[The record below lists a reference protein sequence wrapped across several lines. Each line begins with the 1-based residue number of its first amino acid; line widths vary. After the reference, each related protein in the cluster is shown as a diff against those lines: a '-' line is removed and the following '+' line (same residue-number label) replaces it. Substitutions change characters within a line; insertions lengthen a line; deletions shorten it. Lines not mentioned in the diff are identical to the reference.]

1 MEIIEFIGQLMGLSI
16 VGWFFYSFIIKP
28 IFIEK
33 GASEEEKKGIFL
45 VWILPP
51 IVTILLILFFSK

>member
-1 MEIIEFIGQLMGLSI
+1 MEFIGQLIGLSI
-16 VGWFFYSFIIKP
+16 IGWFFYSFIIKP
-28 IFIEK
+28 FFIEK

-51 IVTILLILFFSK
+51 IVAILLILIFSK

>member
-1 MEIIEFIGQLMGLSI
+1 MEFLGQLIGLSI
-16 VGWFFYSFIIKP
+16 VGWILYSFVIKP
-28 IFIEK
+28 FFIEK
-33 GASEEEKKGIFL
+33 GSSEEEKRGMFL